1 MGDRL
6 MSQVALNGDVSGYVN
21 IASPSAPT
29 SWTLTLPTAVPTANG
44 QYLVA
49 TTAGVASWAT
59 FGGASGYASLVVY
72 TTTATAAGTTTLTA
86 SSTYNQFFTGTTTQ
100 TVVMPD
106 VTTLTTG
113 WTYHIS
119 NNSTGNLTVNS
130 SGGNL
135 ISTVLPGTSLQVV
148 CILTTGTTAASWDYE
163 LAGFTTPTGTGN
175 VVLATTP
182 TLTTPVLTNPTITN
196 YVETYYDIGTVTSTV
211 TPVLSNGTVQNLTMT
226 SATALTVTM
235 PTAVAGKSFILILR
249 QPASGTANA
258 VSWAA
263 SPPVKW
269 SGGTAPTIT
278 ATVAKADVLTFVCDG
293 TNWYGSYVQN
303 YTP

>member
-1 MGDRL
+1 

-29 SWTLTLPTAVPTANG
+29 SWTLTLPTAAPTANG

-49 TTAGVASWAT
+49 TTGGVASWAT
-59 FGGASGYASLVVY
+59 FSGASGYASLVGY

-100 TVVMPD
+100 TIVLPD
-106 VTTLTTG
+106 VTTLTQG
-113 WTYHIS
+113 WTFHIS
-119 NNSTGNLTVNS
+119 NNSTGTLTVNS

-135 ISTVLPGTSLQVV
+135 ISTILAGTSLQVV
-148 CILTTGTTAASWDYE
+148 CILTSGTTAASWDYE
-163 LAGFTTPTGTGN
+163 LVGFTTPTGTGN
-175 VVLATTP
+175 VVLATAP
-182 TLTTPVLTNPTITN
+182 TITNPTITN
-196 YVETYYDIGTVTSTV
+196 YVETYYNIGTVTSTV
-211 TPVLSNGTVQNLTMT
+211 TIDLANGTFQNLTMT
-226 SATALTVTM
+226 SATALSVTL
-235 PTAVAGKSFILILR
+235 PTATAGKSFILIIR

-258 VSWAA
+258 VSWAGT
-263 SPPVKW
+263 PPVKW

-278 ATVAKADVLTFVCDG
+278 ATVGKADILAFVCDG
-293 TNWYGSYVQN
+293 TNWYGSIVQN